1 MSNPVPLIS
10 AELKAKFSALA
21 RPGRSLMVQGT
32 TSDAGKSTLV
42 AGLCRVFHRHGQRVA
57 PFKPQNMALNSAVT
71 RDGGEIGRAQAL
83 QAVAAGLEPR
93 IDFNP
98 VLLKPSSDTKAQ
110 VIIQGKALT
119 SLEAAAFFGPE
130 SRDYKAAALQA
141 VLASW
146 HRLQQEFDWLLVE
159 GAGSPAEINLR
170 QGDIANMGFAEAVDC
185 PVILIADID
194 KGGVFA
200 HLVGTLALLSESE
213 QARVKGFVINR
224 FRGDISLLQSGLDW
238 LEAHTGKPV
247 LGVLPYLDAL
257 HLDAEDA
264 LVQTTAQ
271 SQGAA
276 AEQPVTA
283 QSARAQSETAQ
294 TGTRLRVGVL
304 VYPRIS
310 NHTDFDPLRLHP
322 DIEFCYIGPTH
333 QDELPGLDLLL
344 LPGSK
349 NVRADLAFIRQQ
361 GWDKGIARHLRYGG
375 KLIGICGGF
384 QMLGQSIADP
394 LGLEDLPGTSQGLG
408 YLPLTTELQVEKQL
422 LNISGTLR
430 LGQSSASVSGYEI
443 HCGASRIP
451 DRCTQPLLLN
461 ERGSDAN
468 CVSATEPAKIT
479 EPAKTT
485 APRNEGLLSE
495 DNQIL
500 GSYLHGLF
508 DSPEACELLLAWA
521 GMTAPQGHAVDINQ
535 QRQQQLD
542 RLADVLEQH
551 LDFNKII
558 NIFKEEDP
566 GDR

>member
-1 MSNPVPLIS
+1 MSNPVPHNG
-10 AELKAKFSALA
+10 AELKAEFSALA

-42 AGLCRVFHRHGQRVA
+42 AGLCRVFHRHGQLVA

-119 SLEAAAFFGPE
+119 SLEAASFFGPE

-322 DIEFCYIGPTH
+322 DIEFYYIGPTH
-333 QDELPGLDLLL
+333 QGELPGLDLLL

-461 ERGSDAN
+461 ERGGDAN

-558 NIFKEEDP
+558 NIFKEEGL